1 MKGLA
6 LARSYYEAFGKEM
19 LFSHFADKLPF
30 MAVGLVGEGSECEG
44 FDDALSQD
52 HDFEPGFCIW
62 LSRKDYDAFGF
73 PLERAYAKL
82 PKEYMGFR
90 RQSLAP
96 SGKRHGV
103 LVREDFYRRF
113 LGSEEPPSDPVS
125 WLHIPSYALRAAT
138 SGEVF
143 LDGDG
148 EFSRIR
154 EILKEGYP
162 LDVRKKLLAAHALA
176 MTQSGLYNYPRLVKR
191 EESGAAQ
198 LAVFA
203 FVRHA
208 ISTVYLLNN
217 VYEPFYKWA
226 FRGMRTLPRFD
237 SLADTLTG
245 LCELGNEIRVAAG
258 KAEVI
263 ENICLLFC
271 KAFVEDG
278 FSEEESEELSAHAY
292 AVQRGIKNPVL
303 RHMHIL
309 DGISEI

>member
-6 LARSYYEAFGKEM
+6 LARSYYETYGKDM
-19 LFSHFADKLPF
+19 LLARFKDKLPL
-30 MAVGLVGEGSECEG
+30 MAIGLVGEGSECEG

-62 LSRKDYDAFGF
+62 LSRKDYDDFGF

-82 PKEYMGFR
+82 PKEHMGFR

-96 SGKRHGV
+96 SGKRHGI

-113 LGSEEPPSDPVS
+113 LGSEEPPVAPKD
-125 WLHIPSYALRAAT
+125 WLRIPSYALRAAT
-138 SGEVF
+138 NGEVF
-143 LDGDG
+143 HDGDG
-148 EFSRIR
+148 CFSRVR
-154 EILKEGYP
+154 GILQAGYP
-162 LDVRKKLLAAHALA
+162 IDVRKKLLAAHALA

-191 EESGAAQ
+191 EETGAAQ

-217 VYEPFYKWA
+217 AYEPFYKWA
-226 FRGMRTLPRFD
+226 FRGMRGLARFSD
-237 SLADTLTG
+237 LADTLTG
-245 LCELGNEIRVAAG
+245 LCELGNEKSVAAG

-263 ENICLLFC
+263 EAVARLFIE
-271 KAFVEDG
+271 ALTANG
-278 FSEEESEELSAHAY
+278 FSEAEGNELSSHAFS
-292 AVQRGIKNPVL
+292 VQNGIKDPAL